1 MRLLVLG
8 GTIFVGRHVV
18 QAALARGDS
27 VTIFNRGRH
36 GRDLFPEV
44 EKLRGD
50 RDGDLSALRGRAW
63 NAVVDTSGYFPRV
76 VAASARELAGRVEH
90 YTFVSS
96 GSVYRDF
103 AQPGITEDAPTH
115 DVPADAPEELSS
127 PELYGGF
134 KAGCERVVAE
144 TLPGRALAARAGVL
158 VGPDDPT
165 NRFTYWVTRIA
176 RGGEVL
182 APEPRDQLVQVL
194 DARDLAEWILRMADE
209 RRAGLFNATGPVTTL
224 EAFLEEVRAATGSD
238 ARFAWVDE
246 RFLVDAGVEPFQD
259 LPLWLAP
266 SVDPSFACFLAVDN
280 ARAVGAGLRF
290 RPLAESVRD
299 TLAWASEADAP
310 APKDVGVE
318 MAPAGLASGREREL
332 LDRWRREAA

>member
-1 MRLLVLG
+1 VRLLVLG

-27 VTIFNRGRH
+27 VAIFNRGRH

-50 RDGDLSALRGRAW
+50 RDGDLSTLRGRAW
-63 NAVVDTSGYFPRV
+63 DAVVDTSGYFPRV
-76 VAASARELAGRVEH
+76 VAASARELADRVEH

-103 AQPGITEDAPTH
+103 SRPGTTEDSPTH
-115 DVPADAPEELSS
+115 DVPPDAPEELSS

-134 KAGCERVVAE
+134 KAACERVVAE
-144 TLPGRALAARAGVL
+144 ALPARALVVRAGVL
-158 VGPDDPT
+158 VGPHDPT
-165 NRFTYWVTRIA
+165 NRFTYWVTRVA

-182 APEPRDQLVQVL
+182 APEPRDQAVQVL

-209 RRAGLFNATGPVTTL
+209 RRSGVFNATGPVTTL
-224 EAFLEEVRAATGSD
+224 EAVLEETRAATRSD
-238 ARFAWVDE
+238 ARFTWVDE

-266 SVDPSFACFLAVDN
+266 SVDPSFAYFLAVDN
-280 ARAVGAGLRF
+280 ARAVGTGLRF
-290 RPLAESVRD
+290 RPLAETVRD
-299 TLAWASEADAP
+299 TLAWASEGDARG
-310 APKDVGVE
+310 PKDVGVAME
-318 MAPAGLASGREREL
+318 RAGMTSGREREL
-332 LDRWRREAA
+332 LERWRREAA

>member
-8 GTIFVGRHVV
+8 GTIFVGRHVA

-36 GRDLFPEV
+36 GRDLFPGV
-44 EKLRGD
+44 ERLRGD

-63 NAVVDTSGYFPRV
+63 DAVVDTSGYFPRV
-76 VAASARELAGRVEH
+76 VAASVRELAGRVEH

-103 AQPGITEDAPTH
+103 SRPGTTEDAPTH

-127 PELYGGF
+127 PELYGAF

-144 TLPGRALAARAGVL
+144 ALPGRALAARAGLL
-158 VGPDDPT
+158 VGPNDPT

-182 APEPRDQLVQVL
+182 APEPRGQLVQVL
-194 DARDLAEWILRMADE
+194 DARDLAEWILLMADGG
-209 RRAGLFNATGPVTTL
+209 RAGVFNATGPVTTL
-224 EAFLEEVRAATGSD
+224 EAFLDEIRAATGSD
-238 ARFAWVDE
+238 ARFTWVDE
-246 RFLVDAGVEPFQD
+246 RFLVAAGVEPFQD

-266 SVDPSFACFLAVDN
+266 SVDPSFAYFLAVDN
-280 ARAVGAGLRF
+280 AEAVGTGLRF
-290 RPLAESVRD
+290 RPLAETVRH
-299 TLAWASEADAP
+299 TLAWASAADAP
-310 APKDVGVE
+310 GPKDVGVAME
-318 MAPAGLASGREREL
+318 RAGMTSGREREL
-332 LDRWRREAA
+332 LERWRREAA